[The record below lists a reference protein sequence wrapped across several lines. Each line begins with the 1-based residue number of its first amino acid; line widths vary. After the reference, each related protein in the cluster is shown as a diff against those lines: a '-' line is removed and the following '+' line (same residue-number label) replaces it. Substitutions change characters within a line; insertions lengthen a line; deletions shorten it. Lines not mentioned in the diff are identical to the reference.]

1 MSADPSTEAIYEAH
15 GDYLWGLAFRMLGVR
30 ADADEVVQDAFVRL
44 LRAEPDRTAA
54 MRPWLVRVTM
64 NLARDR
70 LRARKRETY
79 IGPWLPAVT
88 DLGTGEP
95 ASLPGARYTGVES
108 LSLGFLWAAEQLD
121 DVQRG
126 VLVLRDVLGHSV
138 RETAAALELSESNV
152 KVITHRVRG
161 RMREWEASQR
171 RSLAVPHEQVIDAMR
186 RFFGSVAAGEREEAE
201 AALAEDVRMLSD
213 GGDEFFAA
221 RKPVVGAAKVAGFY
235 VKIAAG
241 EVAAPTLEIR
251 TLGGMPTLIV
261 RRPKAKD
268 NNAPAACIQVELNES
283 GRISRIYSVLAT
295 AKVRGMLSDRAR
307 SGCPS

>member
-1 MSADPSTEAIYEAH
+1 MSTAPSTEAIYEAH

-70 LRARKRETY
+70 LRARKREAY
-79 IGPWLPAVT
+79 VGPWLPTVT
-88 DLGTGEP
+88 DAGAAEP

-138 RETAAALELSESNV
+138 RETAAALELTESNV

-161 RMREWEASQR
+161 RMRGWEASQR

-186 RFFGSVAAGEREEAE
+186 RFFGSVAAGDRAAAE
-201 AALAEDVRMLSD
+201 AALAEDVRLLSD
-213 GGDEFFAA
+213 GGGEFFAA

-235 VKIAAG
+235 VKISAG
-241 EVAAPTLEIR
+241 ESAVPTIEMR
-251 TLGGMPTLIV
+251 TLGGVPTLVV
-261 RRPKAKD
+261 RRPQAHG
-268 NNAPAACIQVELNES
+268 NHAPAACIQVELNEA
-283 GRISRIYSVLAT
+283 GQIARIYSVLAT
-295 AKVRGMLSDRAR
+295 AKVRDMLTAPGRFGS
-307 SGCPS
+307 P

>member
-1 MSADPSTEAIYEAH
+1 MSADLSTEAIYEAH
-15 GDYLWGLAFRMLGVR
+15 GEYLWGLAFRMLGVR

-44 LRAEPDRTAA
+44 LRAEPDRSVA

-70 LRARKRETY
+70 LRARKSETY
-79 IGPWLPAVT
+79 VGPWLPGVT
-88 DLGTGEP
+88 DIGTTEP
-95 ASLPGARYTGVES
+95 ASLPGSRYTGVES

-138 RETAAALELSESNV
+138 RETAAALELTESNV
-152 KVITHRVRG
+152 KVIAHRVRG
-161 RMREWEASQR
+161 RMRGWEDSQR

-186 RFFGSVAAGEREEAE
+186 RFFGSVAAGDRAAAE
-201 AALAEDVRMLSD
+201 AALAEDVRLLSD
-213 GGDEFFAA
+213 GGGEFFAA

-235 VKIAAG
+235 AKISAG
-241 EVAAPTLEIR
+241 ESVVPTIEMR

-261 RRPKAKD
+261 RRPHAD
-268 NNAPAACIQVELNES
+268 GNHAPAVCIQVELDEV
-283 GRISRIYSVLAT
+283 GQIARIYSVLAT

-307 SGCPS
+307 FGCRS

>member
-1 MSADPSTEAIYEAH
+1 MSSDPTTEALYEAH

-30 ADADEVVQDAFVRL
+30 ADADEVVQDTFVRL
-44 LRAEPDRTAA
+44 LRAVPDRTRQ

-70 LRARKRETY
+70 LRARKREAY
-79 IGPWLPAVT
+79 VGPWLPAVM
-88 DLGTGEP
+88 DAGSAGSAE
-95 ASLPGARYTGVES
+95 LPGARYTSVES

-161 RMREWEASQR
+161 RMRGWEASQR

-186 RFFGSVAAGEREEAE
+186 RFFGSVAAGDRAGAE
-201 AALAEDVRMLSD
+201 TALAEDVRLLSD
-213 GGDEFFAA
+213 GGGEFFAA

-235 VKIAAG
+235 VKISAG
-241 EVAAPTLEIR
+241 EQGVPTIEMR
-251 TLGGMPTLIV
+251 TLGGMPTLVV
-261 RRPKAKD
+261 RRPYADGKT
-268 NNAPAACIQVELNES
+268 APAACIQVELDEA
-283 GRISRIYSVLAT
+283 GLIVRIYSVVAT
-295 AKVRGMLSDRAR
+295 AKVREMLSPRA
-307 SGCPS
+307 PS

>member
-1 MSADPSTEAIYEAH
+1 MSTDPSTEAIYVAH
-15 GDYLWGLAFRMLGVR
+15 GEYLWGLAFRMLGAR

-44 LRAEPDRTAA
+44 LRAEPDRSRQ
-54 MRPWLVRVTM
+54 MRPWLTRVTM

-70 LRARKRETY
+70 LRARKREAY
-79 IGPWLPAVT
+79 VGPWLPAVM
-88 DLGTGEP
+88 DAQSVES

-138 RETAAALELSESNV
+138 RDTAAALELTESNV

-186 RFFGSVAAGEREEAE
+186 RFFSSVAAGDRAGAEE
-201 AALAEDVRMLSD
+201 ALAEDVRLLSD
-213 GGDEFFAA
+213 GGGEFFAA

-235 VKIAAG
+235 AKISAG
-241 EVAAPTLEIR
+241 EPIPPSIEIR
-251 TLGGMPTLIV
+251 TLGGVPTLIV
-261 RRPKAKD
+261 RRSQARG
-268 NNAPAACIQVELNES
+268 NHAPAACIQVELDES
-283 GRISRIYSVLAT
+283 GRIVRIYALLAT
-295 AKVRGMLSDRAR
+295 AKVQGMLSDRAR
-307 SGCPS
+307 FGCPS